1 MREILWHGR
10 GGQGVVVASSILGR
24 ALALYEGKQAMSIPS
39 FGAQRRGAP
48 LVALTRISDTPIRR
62 RDLLADPDY
71 IVILDDSLTSAAMA
85 NCGHEKPHHIIVN
98 SKKSAAELDLTDWP
112 SVTIVDADSIA
123 LEVLNRPISNT
134 VMVGAVAGLLEFVRI
149 DSVKR
154 AIADVLAPS
163 IAPMNIEA
171 AEAGFETVRG
181 NQCQA
186 G

>member
-71 IVILDDSLTSAAMA
+71 IVILDDSLTPTAMA

-123 LEVLNRPISNT
+123 LEVLKRPIANT
-134 VMVGAVAGLLEFVRI
+134 VMVGVVAAVMNLRI
-149 DSVKR
+149 DSVKK
-154 AIADVLAPS
+154 AIADVLTPE
-163 IAPMNIEA
+163 IAPRNMEA
-171 AEAGFETVRG
+171 AEVGFKIVRVSDVE
-181 NQCQA
+181 
-186 G
+186 